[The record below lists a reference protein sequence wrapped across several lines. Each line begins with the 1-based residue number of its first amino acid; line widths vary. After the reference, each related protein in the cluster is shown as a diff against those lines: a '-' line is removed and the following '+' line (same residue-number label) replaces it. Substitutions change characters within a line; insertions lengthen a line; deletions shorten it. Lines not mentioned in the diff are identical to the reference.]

1 MGAITVSSRNTFDV
15 SGSLINNFGRFIC
28 YGYDN
33 IDLVDLVYFMV
44 VVIHV
49 MATVKYMVELQIYVV
64 VTVIYKDRFIM
75 W

>member
-1 MGAITVSSRNTFDV
+1 MGAITVTSRNTFDV

-33 IDLVDLVYFMV
+33 LVYVMV

-49 MATVKYMVELQIYVV
+49 MATVKYMIEL
-64 VTVIYKDRFIM
+64 
-75 W
+75 

>member
-33 IDLVDLVYFMV
+33 IRG
-44 VVIHV
+44 
-49 MATVKYMVELQIYVV
+49 
-64 VTVIYKDRFIM
+64 RFSICDGCCNTCDGYC
-75 W
+75 